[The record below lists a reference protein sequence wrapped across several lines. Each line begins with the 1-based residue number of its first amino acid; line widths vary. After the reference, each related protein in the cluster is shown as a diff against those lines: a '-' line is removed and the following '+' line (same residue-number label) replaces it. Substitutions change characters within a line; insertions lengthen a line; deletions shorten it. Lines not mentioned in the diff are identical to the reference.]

1 MRSIYSAVGLGAL
14 WIAAVGLVS
23 PAAAQI
29 PASGSE
35 AWILPRMP
43 DGRPDLQGNWT
54 NATLTPFQR
63 RRGQGSVL
71 TREEVATL
79 EGRPSPSRPT
89 GQICGAVSPVSSR
102 TISSYLL
109 IRDAIATDVGYAWP
123 KAAGVAAPDRWASS
137 RNDGTMTVALQV
149 RVGVSFVS
157 EPERVGNARIHS
169 RS

>member
-63 RRGQGSVL
+63 RRGQGPVL

-79 EGRPSPSRPT
+79 EGRAEARDLAGAQPSDPNRLPPRAGGSIGSYKPHLSRRSPS
-89 GQICGAVSPVSSR
+89 S
-102 TISSYLL
+102 
-109 IRDAIATDVGYAWP
+109 
-123 KAAGVAAPDRWASS
+123 
-137 RNDGTMTVALQV
+137 
-149 RVGVSFVS
+149 
-157 EPERVGNARIHS
+157 
-169 RS
+169 